1 MKVVLA
7 NRHSIEDRYLKELS
21 PILDREGVTL
31 ADIPFEKMPLHVEKY
46 DKDTDTL
53 VIGSV
58 YAF

>member
-7 NRHSIEDRYLKELS
+7 KRHSFEASYLEELA
-21 PILDREGVTL
+21 PILDRDGVTL
-31 ADIPFEKMPLHVEKY
+31 ADIPFEKVPLHVEKY

-53 VIGSV
+53 VIDSV